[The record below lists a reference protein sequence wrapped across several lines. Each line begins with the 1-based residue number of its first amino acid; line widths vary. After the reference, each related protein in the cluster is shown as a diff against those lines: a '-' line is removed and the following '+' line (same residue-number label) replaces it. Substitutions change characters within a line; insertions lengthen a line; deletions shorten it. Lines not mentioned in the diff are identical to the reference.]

1 MISHYFFFS
10 IPEINPC
17 TCYIHVTM
25 TKLYSNQ
32 IHIQYYQDPNI
43 NPLKTDTEKWAKFAL
58 LSTNCQYPHI
68 IALNT
73 YNNNTHTK
81 HITNKVHIWQIYNHI
96 GPLNAPNTFYLNL
109 WKWYIYIYIF
119 FFCMFKYNI
128 GDGWEGR
135 RTGQHWSRPGLC
147 VGRQHVARG
156 AYTCMPFRSNTH

>member
-1 MISHYFFFS
+1 MVSLLSYYLIFLINWCYQSYCIIIIYVLYHGPMAFS
-10 IPEINPC
+10 TQN
-17 TCYIHVTM
+17 
-25 TKLYSNQ
+25 K
-32 IHIQYYQDPNI
+32 HII
-43 NPLKTDTEKWAKFAL
+43 LLKTDTEKWATFAS

-96 GPLNAPNTFYLNL
+96 GPLNAQNTFDLNL
-109 WKWYIYIYIF
+109 WKWYIYL

-135 RTGQHWSRPGLC
+135 RTGQHWPRPGLC
-147 VGRQHVARG
+147 VGRQHVARE